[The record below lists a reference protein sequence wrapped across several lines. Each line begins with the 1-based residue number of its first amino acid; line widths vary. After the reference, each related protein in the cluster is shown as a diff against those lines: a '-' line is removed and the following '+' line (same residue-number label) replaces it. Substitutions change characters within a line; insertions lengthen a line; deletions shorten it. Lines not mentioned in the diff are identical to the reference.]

1 MSVAEELPAT
11 VLEAYLQGIM
21 SDVTNLRRELRE
33 AIPEIEPDDI
43 SAFRV
48 IERFVEQMTREA
60 ETLYQSQQ
68 RETKNVF

>member
-11 VLEAYLQGIM
+11 ILEAYLQGIM

-33 AIPEIEPDDI
+33 TTPEIEPDDI

-48 IERFVEQMTREA
+48 IERFVVQMSREA

-68 RETKNVF
+68 REGQNVL

>member
-11 VLEAYLQGIM
+11 ILEAYLQGIM

-33 AIPEIEPDDI
+33 TIPEIEPDDI

-48 IERFVEQMTREA
+48 IERLVEQMTREA
-60 ETLYQSQQ
+60 ETLYQNQQ